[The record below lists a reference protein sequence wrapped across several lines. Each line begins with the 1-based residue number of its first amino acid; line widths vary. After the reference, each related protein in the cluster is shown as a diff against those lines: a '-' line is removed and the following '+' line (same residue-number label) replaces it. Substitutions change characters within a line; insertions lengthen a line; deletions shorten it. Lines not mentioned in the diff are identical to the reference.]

1 MLNKPNINELM
12 EVVDSKYA
20 LVILAAK
27 RARYMTDT
35 NPSLVDDETFNPV
48 SAALDELMSGKLHWS
63 SDQQPASDETDE
75 TNELDELDET
85 EEAEMI

>member
-48 SAALDELMSGKLHWS
+48 SAALDELITGKLHWS
-63 SDQQPASDETDE
+63 SDQQPASDET
-75 TNELDELDET
+75 NELDAMDET